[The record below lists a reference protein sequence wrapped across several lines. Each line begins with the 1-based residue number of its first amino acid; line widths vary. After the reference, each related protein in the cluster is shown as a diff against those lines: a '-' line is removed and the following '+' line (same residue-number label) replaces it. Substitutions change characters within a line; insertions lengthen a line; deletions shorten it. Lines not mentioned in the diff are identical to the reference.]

1 MLCKH
6 TTKLDLS
13 WFLLLTLL
21 QCYILFF
28 SDVAMLHTFFFHS
41 DVAMLHTSICR
52 STEFIITLLVSF
64 SYDATCVVFFFI
76 NSC

>member
-1 MLCKH
+1 MVRVVN
-6 TTKLDLS
+6 
-13 WFLLLTLL
+13 F
-21 QCYILFF
+21 
-28 SDVAMLHTFFFHS
+28 VAMLHTFFSS

-64 SYDATCVVFFFI
+64 SYDATCVMFFFI